1 MKYLQ
6 SLNLQFFIV
15 LQGRLNELMSQI
27 RLQSQVNGQ
36 QNSVTFN
43 LDENAKLEIKQ
54 VKLFL
59 NNHK

>member
-36 QNSVTFN
+36 QNSGTFN

-59 NNHK
+59 NNHI